1 MYPVELCK
9 IKVFLAFG
17 CMGIVIRQSIYSTVI
32 SYIGVAL
39 GYITLLYLY
48 PKYLQPEQIGLL
60 RTIQDAAILFAPF
73 AQFGLAQSIYRY
85 YPQVAK
91 DAKSQA
97 GFLSMIFGLALVG
110 FAIFLVVFL
119 SFKETLLS
127 YFQENA
133 NDIVEY
139 TTVILWLTF
148 ILVATA
154 LLEAYSRSLLKTI
167 FPSLLREVVI
177 RALLGILVVGHFL
190 GWMDYHTF
198 IIATV
203 LAYLFCLLLLIGY
216 LMISGQLSW
225 STNWSLLPKPLF
237 VEMMR
242 YSFMSFAGTAGMI
255 IIGKID
261 SLMVASLAG
270 LKAVAV
276 YTTAFYMASVI
287 EIPKRALGQIAFPLI
302 ARAFEKNDLQ
312 DIRTIY
318 RKTAINQFIIGSLLL
333 IGVYIN
339 LDNIFELMPRK
350 EVYQAGAWVVAIV
363 GVGKLVD
370 MLFGPSS
377 EIIVL
382 SRYYW
387 FNMVLVLLLAAMV
400 IAMNAWLIPQYG
412 VNGAAAA
419 TAAALILFN
428 IVKFAFI
435 WFNLK
440 MQPFSRATLMVLA
453 IGLVTLALN
462 ALLPRAPWL
471 LVDIAYR
478 SAIVTV
484 AFGTLILWS
493 GASPDGN
500 ALIKNVTNWLRKK
513 VH

>member
-1 MYPVELCK
+1 
-9 IKVFLAFG
+9 
-17 CMGIVIRQSIYSTVI
+17 MGIVIRQSIYSTVI

-39 GYITLLYLY
+39 GYVNLLYLY
-48 PKYLQPEQIGLL
+48 PKYLQPEQVGLL

-97 GFLSMIFGLALVG
+97 GFLNVIFGLGLVG
-110 FAIFLVVFL
+110 FAIFLSVFL
-119 SFKETLLS
+119 TFRETFLS
-127 YFQENA
+127 YFQDNA
-133 NDIVEY
+133 RDIVAY

-148 ILVATA
+148 ILLSTA
-154 LLEAYSRSLLKTI
+154 LLESYSRSLLKNI
-167 FPSLLREVVI
+167 FPNLLREIIV
-177 RALLGILVVGHFL
+177 RALLAVLVIGYFL
-190 GWMDYHTF
+190 GWMSYHTF
-198 IIATV
+198 IIGTV
-203 LAYLFCLLLLIGY
+203 LAYLFCLLALVTY
-216 LMISGQLSW
+216 LMLTGQLTW
-225 STNWSLLPKPLF
+225 STDWSLLRKPIFLDII
-237 VEMMR
+237 R
-242 YSFMSFAGTAGMI
+242 YSFMSFAGAAGMI

-270 LKAVAV
+270 LKEVAI

-287 EIPKRALGQIAFPLI
+287 EVPKRALSQIAYPLI
-302 ARAFEKNDLQ
+302 ARAFEKNDLK

-350 EVYQAGAWVVAIV
+350 EVYQAGAWVVVIV
-363 GVGKLVD
+363 GLGKLVD

-382 SRYYW
+382 SRFYW

-400 IAMNAWLIPQYG
+400 IATNALLIPQYG
-412 VNGAAAA
+412 INGAAAA
-419 TAAALILFN
+419 AALALVVFN
-428 IVKFAFI
+428 SVKCAFI
-435 WFNLK
+435 WLTLR
-440 MQPFSRATLMVLA
+440 MQPFGRATLAVLA
-453 IGLVTLALN
+453 ISLVTLALN

-471 LVDIAYR
+471 LADIFYR
-478 SAIVTV
+478 SAVVTMV
-484 AFGTLILWS
+484 FGSLILWS

-500 ALIKNVTNWLRKK
+500 ELTKKVIVWLRNT
-513 VH
+513 VR